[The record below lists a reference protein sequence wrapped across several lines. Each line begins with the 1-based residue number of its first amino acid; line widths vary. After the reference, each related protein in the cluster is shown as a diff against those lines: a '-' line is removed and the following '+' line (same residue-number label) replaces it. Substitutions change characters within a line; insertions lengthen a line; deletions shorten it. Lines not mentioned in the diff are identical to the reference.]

1 MLLLSVS
8 LLAISEESVPVS
20 GEYETPGPVNAE
32 DFLPKSA
39 FTAKKLFVEKTAQND
54 GLQNTY
60 RIRSGAGEYEV
71 TGSMVAM
78 QLLQELRAINELSQ
92 ISTAKAFAR
101 GLKQSAKGTYE
112 RWPPF
117 YFRGAR
123 AAGVPAALCCPR
135 RRQIHDAAEKTTSNG
150 S

>member
-1 MLLLSVS
+1 VLHILTAMLLLSVS
-8 LLAISEESVPVS
+8 LSAISEESVPVS

-71 TGSMVAM
+71 TR
-78 QLLQELRAINELSQ
+78 L
-92 ISTAKAFAR
+92 
-101 GLKQSAKGTYE
+101 
-112 RWPPF
+112 P
-117 YFRGAR
+117 GAWWR
-123 AAGVPAALCCPR
+123 CSCSR
-135 RRQIHDAAEKTTSNG
+135 S
-150 S
+150 